1 MIFKVGVSKNVHG
14 LASVPIGA
22 QETFTSH
29 RILAHPQ
36 GFVGQVA
43 WSPSGHL
50 LLTKL
55 GRGVKIWTEV
65 CCSARRFS
73 GSCTDL
79 WLCACSG
86 RCVQTDNRPTSKC
99 AVYNVDAWWRRSV
112 FLAYTHTDL
121 CTDADD
127 IHQRSYLLRAAM

>member
-65 CCSARRFS
+65 CCSARR
-73 GSCTDL
+73 L
-79 WLCACSG
+79 M
-86 RCVQTDNRPTSKC
+86 RPC
-99 AVYNVDAWWRRSV
+99 
-112 FLAYTHTDL
+112 AYTGQDGVCKRTIDRRRNVQSITWMPGGEGPFFVPYTYTDF
-121 CTDADD
+121 CTDAHK